1 MNDQSPND
9 IFHASSFMQG
19 HNAEYLEQLYA
30 RYADNPGA
38 VDESW
43 QQFFRQLDD
52 EHGDVTAEAAGPS
65 GGMQTGGLVSDRLAA
80 ASSSEGEGGT
90 EGGMVL
96 PVLVAQ
102 DSEMDQLTAGGTN
115 AFLNFMRENAGDI
128 NTLLDRS

>member
-1 MNDQSPND
+1 MRKAVVDSLGADFFTDLNGGNMPVV
-9 IFHASSFMQG
+9 AS
-19 HNAEYLEQLYA
+19 AA
-30 RYADNPGA
+30 
-38 VDESW
+38 
-43 QQFFRQLDD
+43 
-52 EHGDVTAEAAGPS
+52 AEAAGPS